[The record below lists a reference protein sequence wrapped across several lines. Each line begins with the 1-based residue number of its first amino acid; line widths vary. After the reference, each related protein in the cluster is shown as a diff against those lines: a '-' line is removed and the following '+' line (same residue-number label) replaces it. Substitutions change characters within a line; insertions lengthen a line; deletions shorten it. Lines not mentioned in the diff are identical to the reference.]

1 MYIMTSVTA
10 FNDMMGQFLTELH
23 SAFPEEKGLKKYM
36 AAFELMRGTNGRM
49 IVEGFMANISPHVE
63 KINARDETF
72 FLEQAGTIDFLKDIN
87 LAQCWPK
94 ASEGTRGAIWQY
106 IQTLY
111 MLGTTIT
118 AIPPETLSM
127 IETVAKQ
134 CADKMQGEDGEMNI
148 DEAQLMKSMQGL
160 LGGMMKK

>member
-1 MYIMTSVTA
+1 MTSVTA

-23 SAFPEEKGLKKYM
+23 KTFPEEKSLKKYI
-36 AAFELMRGTNGRM
+36 AAFELMSSTNPKLV
-49 IVEGFMANISPHVE
+49 VEGFMGAISPHMD
-63 KINARDETF
+63 KISAKDENF
-72 FLEQAGTIDFLKDIN
+72 FIENAGTIDFLKDIN
-87 LAQCWPK
+87 LKNLWPK
-94 ASEGTRGAIWQY
+94 ASANTREAIWQY

-118 AIPPETLSM
+118 SIPPETLSM

-134 CADKMQGEDGEMNI
+134 CADKLQEDGSEI
-148 DEAQLMKSMQGL
+148 DENQLMKSMQGL

>member
-1 MYIMTSVTA
+1 
-10 FNDMMGQFLTELH
+10 
-23 SAFPEEKGLKKYM
+23 M
-36 AAFELMRGTNGRM
+36 AAFELMRDANGRM
-49 IVEGFMANISPHVE
+49 IVDGFMANISPHVE

-87 LAQCWPK
+87 LARCWPK
-94 ASEGTRGAIWQY
+94 ASEGTRSAIWQY

-134 CADKMQGEDGEMNI
+134 CADKMQDEDGEMNI
-148 DEAQLMKSMQGL
+148 DETQLMKSMQGL

>member
-1 MYIMTSVTA
+1 MTSITA

-23 SAFPEEKGLKKYM
+23 SAFPEEKNLKKYM
-36 AAFELMRGTNGRM
+36 AAFELMRSTNGKL
-49 IVEGFMANISPHVE
+49 IVDGFMDGIAQYVD
-63 KINARDETF
+63 KINARDESF
-72 FLEQAGTIDFLKDIN
+72 FLENAKDIDFLREIN
-87 LAQCWPK
+87 ILECWPT
-94 ASEGTRGAIWQY
+94 ASEGTREAIWQY

-134 CADKMQGEDGEMNI
+134 CADKLQDEDGGMNI
-148 DEAQLMKSMQGL
+148 DEGALMKSMQGL
-160 LGGMMKK
+160 LSGMLKK

>member
-1 MYIMTSVTA
+1 MTSITA

-36 AAFELMRGTNGRM
+36 AAFELMRSTNGRI
-49 IVEGFMANISPHVE
+49 IVEGFMANISPHAD
-63 KINARDETF
+63 KINAKDESF

-87 LAQCWPK
+87 LARCWPK
-94 ASEGTRGAIWQY
+94 ASEGTRNAIWQY

-118 AIPPETLSM
+118 AIPAETLSM

-134 CADKMQGEDGEMNI
+134 CADKMQNEGGGMEI

>member
-1 MYIMTSVTA
+1 MTSITA

-36 AAFELMRGTNGRM
+36 AAFELMRGANGRM
-49 IVEGFMANISPHVE
+49 VVEGFMANISPHVE

-72 FLEQAGTIDFLKDIN
+72 FLEQADKIDFLKDIN

-134 CADKMQGEDGEMNI
+134 CADKMQDEDGEMNI

>member
-1 MYIMTSVTA
+1 
-10 FNDMMGQFLTELH
+10 
-23 SAFPEEKGLKKYM
+23 
-36 AAFELMRGTNGRM
+36 M

-134 CADKMQGEDGEMNI
+134 CADKMQDEDGEMNI

>member
-1 MYIMTSVTA
+1 MTSVTA

-36 AAFELMRGTNGRM
+36 AAFELMRGANGRM

-72 FLEQAGTIDFLKDIN
+72 FLEQADKIDFLKDIN

-134 CADKMQGEDGEMNI
+134 CADKMQDEDGEMNI

>member
-1 MYIMTSVTA
+1 MTSVTA

-36 AAFELMRGTNGRM
+36 AAFELMRGANGKM
-49 IVEGFMANISPHVE
+49 VVEVFMANISPHVD

-72 FLEQAGTIDFLKDIN
+72 FLEQADKIDFLKDIN

-94 ASEGTRGAIWQY
+94 ASDGTRNAIWQY

>member
-1 MYIMTSVTA
+1 MTSVTA

-23 SAFPEEKGLKKYM
+23 KTFPEEKSLKKYI
-36 AAFELMRGTNGRM
+36 AAFEMMSSTNPKL
-49 IVEGFMANISPHVE
+49 VVDGFMAAIAPHMDKISA
-63 KINARDETF
+63 KDENF
-72 FLEQAGTIDFLKDIN
+72 FIENAGTIDFLKDIN
-87 LAQCWPK
+87 LKNLWPK
-94 ASEGTRGAIWQY
+94 ASAGTREAIWQY

-118 AIPPETLSM
+118 SIPPETLSM

-134 CADKMQGEDGEMNI
+134 CADKLQEDGSEI
-148 DEAQLMKSMQGL
+148 DESQLMKSMQGL